1 MDVIVD
7 GNRDFSLQGEPEDV
21 LAAVAAVSE
30 FLQNKGRAILALKAD
45 GQNIAPEKLLDL
57 LKGKSLAE
65 VAVLEVESA
74 NVAELVEGSLK
85 DLFDTLPELPK
96 ACHELA
102 VVFQGSLPE
111 EGFEPFQRL
120 AEIWANVK
128 SRELLVANALNLKLD
143 DLHIG
148 NQNVAALHEELNRYL
163 TEAAEA
169 LESKDLVLLGDLLEY
184 ELAPRAEVETQIVS
198 LLRER
203 SQSLVG

>member
-7 GNRDFSLQGEPEDV
+7 GNRDFILQGEPEDV
-21 LAAVAAVSE
+21 LSVVAAVSE
-30 FLQNKGRAILALKAD
+30 FLQKKGRAILVLKAD
-45 GQNIAPEKLLDL
+45 GQNIAPGTLLDSF
-57 LKGKSLAE
+57 KDKPLAD
-65 VAVLEVESA
+65 VGTLEVESA

-85 DLFDTLPELPK
+85 DLSDTLPELPK

-102 VVFQGSLPE
+102 AVFQGNAPE

-128 SRELLVANALNLKLD
+128 SREILVANALNLKLD
-143 DLHIG
+143 ELLVDG
-148 NQNVAALHEELNRYL
+148 ENVAALHEALNLYL
-163 TEAAEA
+163 TEAAVA
-169 LESKDLVLLGDLLEY
+169 LESRDLVLLGDLLEY

-203 SQSLVG
+203 SQSQVG